1 MTSKWIRRFLSWTPG
16 ALPERG
22 TKKIRNSICKDNPD
36 SH

>member
-22 TKKIRNSICKDNPD
+22 TKKNKKQYL
-36 SH
+36 